1 MMAMSGSGTGTG
13 LSTPVILIVVDGIGT
28 QVHKNTGEIFAENE
42 GK

>member
-13 LSTPVILIVVDGIGT
+13 LSTPVILIVDGIGT